1 MSGSKVIK
9 TKFKRDIEKEEQLSR
24 LWLDASIETR
34 EFNKELAMRCFQKS
48 GYWSNP
54 EQWTDEDVANANISL
69 KGMFD
74 SAKKLI
80 NA

>member
-1 MSGSKVIK
+1 
-9 TKFKRDIEKEEQLSR
+9 
-24 LWLDASIETR
+24 
-34 EFNKELAMRCFQKS
+34 MRCFQKS

-54 EQWTDEDVANANISL
+54 EQWTDEDVAKANISL